1 MTVAALSTLL
11 VVWIA
16 AIVSPGPDTLQI
28 IRLGARSRAD
38 GVWCAL
44 GICVGNTLWIV
55 ASLIGLSALMTT
67 HPGLLHILQ
76 IIGGSYLTWIA
87 VKSIRVGITGRKE
100 RARVWANRAGTTTVE
115 RATAPAA
122 SFRTGLA
129 TNLSNP
135 KAVLFFAAIFAQF
148 VDPEGG
154 LIAGVT
160 ILLILTVTG
169 VAWFVGFALAVR
181 TLAVR
186 IIRNAPLIDLVSGVV
201 FALIAAY
208 MLLEGLHG
216 VATAV

>member
-1 MTVAALSTLL
+1 MTFAALTTLL
-11 VVWIA
+11 VVWMA
-16 AIVSPGPDTLQI
+16 AIASPGPDTLQI

-44 GICVGNTLWIV
+44 GICAGNTLWIV

-76 IIGGSYLTWIA
+76 IIGGSYLAWIA
-87 VKSIRVGITGRKE
+87 FRSIRAGIHGRRERSRSPVGSAPTDTGAD
-100 RARVWANRAGTTTVE
+100 ARPV
-115 RATAPAA
+115 A

-148 VDPEGG
+148 VDPDGG
-154 LIAGVT
+154 FVAGAT
-160 ILLILTVTG
+160 ILALLTVTG

-186 IIRNAPLIDLVSGVV
+186 IVRNGPLIELVSGLI
-201 FALIAAY
+201 FALIAAW
-208 MLLEGLHG
+208 MILEGLRG
-216 VATAV
+216 VVGQG